1 MAQLSK
7 AQIVILLV
15 AVLALGMGAGVFLH
29 SRIAGPSSSNPAHV
43 VSTYTADLGP
53 IAPQTINVYV
63 TGAVIHPDVYSLPE
77 GSIVKDA
84 VTAAGGSTEK
94 ADLVG
99 VNLAAR
105 LQDGDQIIVPFLS
118 EEGAICTGVSPP
130 GTSTIQTRISINR
143 ATAAELDTLPGIGP
157 TKAQA
162 IVEYRNQHGQ
172 FKRLEDLQKV
182 KGIGTKTFEELK
194 PFISL

>member
-29 SRIAGPSSSNPAHV
+29 SRIAGPSSSNPAQV
-43 VSTYTADLGP
+43 ASTDTADLGS
-53 IAPQTINVYV
+53 IAPKTINVYV

-105 LQDGDQIIVPFLS
+105 LQDGDQITVPLIF
-118 EEGAICTGVSPP
+118 EEGAVRTGASST
-130 GTSTIQTRISINR
+130 GTSTVQTRISINR
-143 ATAAELDTLPGIGP
+143 ATVAELDTLPGIGP
-157 TKAQA
+157 AKAQA
-162 IVEYRNQHGQ
+162 IVDYRMQHGQ